1 MDSAS
6 LLKPIIRYSNKKTK
20 LIYCEDLVSLQDI
33 YTSFSERRSTDSSKG
48 FIETHP
54 EAKVTVTVNHSIH
67 RPEADDMSRNTDS
80 NKGCIE
86 THPEAKVTVTVN
98 SIHRPE
104 ADDMSYAMSLQQTFE
119 NEINFEKL
127 KQLAIDQDIARNL
140 SIDQVE
146 EAQARLLQIE
156 NDMKFAKTIE
166 FGGK

>member
-48 FIETHP
+48 F
-54 EAKVTVTVNHSIH
+54 
-67 RPEADDMSRNTDS
+67 
-80 NKGCIE
+80 IE